1 MSAAKF
7 EDMSNDQLRQQMEDF
22 GLPKVPIT
30 ASTRNILIKRL
41 QNHVNGGAATTT
53 GKSTPSKTARRETI
67 HVAKFSSDDD
77 SDRDAAKEKLKKKL
91 ENHKNARRQTLG
103 GGALSPAPIAVVA
116 PAAAVEKPS
125 RKSMRATPTKTTT
138 GRESGIMPP
147 SRSTIK
153 TATIPVTIEDSD
165 EDVEEMLV
173 VQEKSKKKTS
183 LPTAIDRR
191 SKSKTPPKLGKSDLV
206 TTSYKQYVS
215 AAAVRE
221 EEPIEL
227 EDDDDEEEDD
237 DVSNIVFR

>member
-41 QNHVNGGAATTT
+41 QNHVNGGAAATT
-53 GKSTPSKTARRETI
+53 GKSTPSKTTRRETI

-103 GGALSPAPIAVVA
+103 AGALSPAPIAVVA

-227 EDDDDEEEDD
+227 EDDDEEDD
-237 DVSNIVFR
+237 DEVSNIAI

>member
-1 MSAAKF
+1 MSTAKF

-41 QNHVNGGAATTT
+41 QNHVNGGGATT

-103 GGALSPAPIAVVA
+103 AGALSPAPIAVVN
-116 PAAAVEKPS
+116 PAAVEKPS
-125 RKSMRATPTKTTT
+125 RKSMRATPTKTT

-147 SRSTIK
+147 SKNTIK

-183 LPTAIDRR
+183 LPTAIDGR

-215 AAAVRE
+215 ASAVRE

-227 EDDDDEEEDD
+227 EDDEEEEDD
-237 DVSNIVFR
+237 EVSNI